1 MEPNTQ
7 LQKRQDA
14 AKRAHDRML
23 EALIGHSS
31 FHKLTIEDVLYV
43 ARFTQTL
50 AFDAT
55 EQAA

>member
-1 MEPNTQ
+1 VEPKTQ
-7 LQKRQDA
+7 LQKRQEA

-23 EALIGHSS
+23 EALIGYAPC
-31 FHKLTIEDVLYV
+31 HKLSVEDVLFV
-43 ARFTQTL
+43 ARFAQTL